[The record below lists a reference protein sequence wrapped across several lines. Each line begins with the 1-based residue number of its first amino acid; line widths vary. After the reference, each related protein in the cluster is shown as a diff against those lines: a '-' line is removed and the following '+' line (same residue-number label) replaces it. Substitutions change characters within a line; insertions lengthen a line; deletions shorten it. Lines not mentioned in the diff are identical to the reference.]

1 MRIKINQRK
10 MTVKI
15 KLESIQNDIKQTKK
29 HTILPIST
37 QRFMVKTAVS
47 YSIFL
52 LIIIILLYY
61 LLNILTNNAQN
72 SYTLQKK
79 STFISNVE
87 TFETD
92 LNIIDA
98 YCHQL
103 LQDSRFKSL
112 AVSDNMQENN
122 FLTYGTA
129 LAADMETEVFL
140 DTLLPISEHFCY
152 LPESHYI
159 LAPGCFTTRENYY
172 HQIKKYTADMQ
183 EEWNKVLTSSQYRR
197 FLPIGD
203 SDFNNTYYL
212 YMVDT
217 DSLQPHMKLHAIMCF
232 VMEKSQLSSLFE
244 GIDNVYVSDPI
255 SAEPNAPILS
265 LSVNASTNID
275 MVTSNNPNIDTYQS
289 KNTNFT
295 YYYSY
300 PNYDAISNFAHP
312 QILYPIVFVIVLLC
326 GIWLVVILSK
336 NRMKPIA
343 TLNHT
348 LQSIKQEIDMLLQ
361 EKNLLLSEN
370 KKLNQEKDNLLAENK
385 NLIQEKSHLMQ
396 AIDNQKP
403 ILRTSY
409 ARQLLKGYIVSEKEA
424 SYARTFLGLKDEGLV
439 YNSLY
444 IVVYNNI
451 TEYPPTSSESR
462 TTGEYST
469 FEDYSTPENRNAIV
483 LKTLHN
489 YMEDNFFGFCP
500 SDRTYALIVVGD
512 AHDEK
517 DLIIRTNEMIVQMHN
532 ELLDTYGIWLFAGI
546 GKNTD
551 NIVNVWESYQQ
562 AIEAASYISK
572 KYIFLPYE
580 FINKDSSVFYYP
592 SELSTKL
599 IHFITTGNT
608 SQVLELFNLLHQEN
622 IEERSL
628 PLKMLQFLLSDIKNT
643 LLKARFAL
651 PSSIPEDVLKDL
663 DACFDQHISFKL
675 CEDIALKLCK
685 LFTAE
690 TNDANLISSIEK
702 YIHENYADPSMGLNK
717 ISDEFQISES
727 YFSHMFKEKT
737 GVNFSTYL
745 ETIRLNEATRL
756 IRETDTSLNE
766 LYILIGYN
774 NANSFRRAFKKVYG
788 ITPSA
793 MRDAK

>member
-1 MRIKINQRK
+1 ME
-10 MTVKI
+10 I
-15 KLESIQNDIKQTKK
+15 KLESMQNDIKQTKK
-29 HTILPIST
+29 HTTLPISI
-37 QRFMVKTAVS
+37 QRLMLKTAVS

-52 LIIIILLYY
+52 LIIVILLYY
-61 LLNILTNNAQN
+61 LLNILANNAQN
-72 SYTLQKK
+72 SYTLQMQ
-79 STFISNVE
+79 STFIGNIES
-87 TFETD
+87 FETD
-92 LNIIDA
+92 LNIMDA

-103 LQDSRFKSL
+103 FQDSRFKSL
-112 AVSDNMQENN
+112 AVSDSVQENS
-122 FLTYGTA
+122 FLSYGIA
-129 LAADMETEVFL
+129 LATDMKTDGFL
-140 DTLLPISEHFCY
+140 ETLLPISERFCY
-152 LPESHYI
+152 LPESDYI

-172 HQIKKYTADMQ
+172 CQIKKYTADIQ
-183 EEWNKVLTSSQYRR
+183 EEWNKALTSSQYRH

-203 SDFNNTYYL
+203 SNFDNTRYL
-212 YMVDT
+212 YMIDT
-217 DSLQPHMKLHAIMCF
+217 DFLQPHIKLHAIMCF

-244 GIDNVYVSDPI
+244 GIDTVYISDLI
-255 SAEPNAPILS
+255 DTEPNIPILS
-265 LSVNASTNID
+265 LSVNADTNAGI
-275 MVTSNNPNIDTYQS
+275 PNIGMSNIGMLTS

-300 PNYDAISNFAHP
+300 PNYDTTSNFARP
-312 QILYPIVFVIVLLC
+312 QILYSIVFVIVLLC
-326 GIWLVVILSK
+326 GVWFVVMLSK
-336 NRMKPIA
+336 NRIKPIA

-348 LQSIKQEIDMLLQ
+348 LQSSKQEIDKLLQ
-361 EKNLLLSEN
+361 EK
-370 KKLNQEKDNLLAENK
+370 KHLLAENNK
-385 NLIQEKSHLMQ
+385 LIQERENLIQEKSHLMQ
-396 AIDNQKP
+396 AIDNQRP
-403 ILRTSY
+403 ILCTSY

-424 SYARTFLGLKDEGLV
+424 SYAKTFLGLKDEGLV

-451 TEYPPTSSESR
+451 TEYPPTSSESH
-462 TTGEYST
+462 TMGEYDT
-469 FEDYSTPENRNAIV
+469 LEDCSTPENRNTIV
-483 LKTLHN
+483 LKTLRR
-489 YMEDNFFGFCP
+489 YMDDKFLGFCP

-512 AHDEK
+512 ANDEK

-580 FINKDSSVFYYP
+580 FINKDSNVFYYP

-608 SQVLELFNLLHQEN
+608 PQVLELFNLLHQEN

-651 PSSIPEDVLKDL
+651 PPSTPENVLKDL

-685 LFTAE
+685 LFTSEA
-690 TNDANLISSIEK
+690 NDAHLISSIEK

-756 IRETDTSLNE
+756 IHETDTSLNE
-766 LYILIGYN
+766 LYILVGYN

>member
-15 KLESIQNDIKQTKK
+15 KLGSIQNDIKQTKK
-29 HTILPIST
+29 HTTLPINMQHLMS
-37 QRFMVKTAVS
+37 KTVVS

-52 LIIIILLYY
+52 LIIMILLYY
-61 LLNILTNNAQN
+61 LLNILTSNAQN
-72 SYTLQKK
+72 SYILQME
-79 STFISNVE
+79 STFIGNVE

-92 LNIIDA
+92 LNIMDA

-103 LQDSRFKSL
+103 FSDSRFQNL
-112 AVSDNMQENN
+112 AVSDNTQENS
-122 FLTYGTA
+122 FLTYGSA
-129 LAADMETEVFL
+129 LAADMETDLFL
-140 DTLLPISEHFCY
+140 ETLLPISERFCY
-152 LPESHYI
+152 LPESGYI
-159 LAPGCFTTRENYY
+159 LAPDCFTTREDYY
-172 HQIKKYTADMQ
+172 YQIKKYTPNMQ
-183 EEWNKVLTSSQYRR
+183 EEWNKALTSSQYRR
-197 FLPIGD
+197 FLAIND
-203 SDFNNTYYL
+203 SEFNNTRYL
-212 YMVDT
+212 YMIDT
-217 DSLQPHMKLHAIMCF
+217 DFLQPHMKLHAIMCF
-232 VMEKSQLSSLFE
+232 VMEKSQLFSLFE
-244 GIDNVYVSDPI
+244 GIDNVYVSDSDTESNI
-255 SAEPNAPILS
+255 PILS
-265 LSVNASTNID
+265 LSANIDTNIGMTASTN
-275 MVTSNNPNIDTYQS
+275 TYQS
-289 KNTNFT
+289 KKTNFT

-300 PNYDAISNFAHP
+300 PNYNTTSNFARP
-312 QILYPIVFVIVLLC
+312 QILYPTIFVIVLFC
-326 GIWLVVILSK
+326 GIWLVWMLSK
-336 NRMKPIA
+336 NRIKLIA

-348 LQSIKQEIDMLLQ
+348 LQSSKQEVDALLQ
-361 EKNLLLSEN
+361 EKEHLLAESS
-370 KKLNQEKDNLLAENK
+370 KLVQEKDS
-385 NLIQEKSHLMQ
+385 LIQEKKHLMQ
-396 AIDNQKP
+396 AIDNQRP
-403 ILRTSY
+403 ILCTSY

-424 SYARTFLGLKDEGLV
+424 SYAKTFLGLKDEGLV

-451 TEYPPTSSESR
+451 TEYPPTSGQAHSME
-462 TTGEYST
+462 EYST
-469 FEDYSTPENRNAIV
+469 LEDCTTPENLNAII
-483 LKTLHN
+483 LKTLRK
-489 YMEDNFFGFCP
+489 YMEGKFWGFCP

-512 AHDEK
+512 TNDEK
-517 DLIIRTNEMIVQMHN
+517 DLIIRTNEIIVQMHN

-562 AIEAASYISK
+562 AIEAASYISQ

-608 SQVLELFNLLHQEN
+608 PQVLELFNLLHQEN

-628 PLKMLQFLLSDIKNT
+628 PIKMLQFLLSDIKNT

-651 PSSIPEDVLKDL
+651 PFSTPEDVLKDL

-685 LFTAE
+685 LFTTEA
-690 TNDANLISSIEK
+690 NDAHLISSIEK

>member
-1 MRIKINQRK
+1 ME
-10 MTVKI
+10 I
-15 KLESIQNDIKQTKK
+15 KLESIQNDIKQAKK
-29 HTILPIST
+29 HTTSPINM
-37 QRFMVKTAVS
+37 QHLMLKTAVS

-52 LIIIILLYY
+52 LIILILLYY
-61 LLNILTNNAQN
+61 LLNILTSNAQN
-72 SYTLQKK
+72 SYTLQME
-79 STFISNVE
+79 STFIGNVE

-92 LNIIDA
+92 LDIMDA

-103 LQDSRFKSL
+103 FQDSRFQSL
-112 AVSDNMQENN
+112 AVSGGTQENS
-122 FLTYGTA
+122 FLAYGTT
-129 LAADMETEVFL
+129 LAADMETELFL
-140 DTLLPISEHFCY
+140 KTLLPISEHFCY
-152 LPESHYI
+152 LPESGYI
-159 LAPGCFTTRENYY
+159 LAPGCFATREDYY
-172 HQIKKYTADMQ
+172 CQTKKYTPDMQ
-183 EEWNKVLTSSQYRR
+183 EAWDKALTSSQYRH

-203 SDFNNTYYL
+203 PSLNNTCYL

-217 DSLQPHMKLHAIMCF
+217 DPLQPHMELHAIMCF
-232 VMEKSQLSSLFE
+232 VMEKDQISSLFE
-244 GIDNVYVSDPI
+244 NIDDIYVSDPDTG
-255 SAEPNAPILS
+255 SNLPILS
-265 LSVNASTNID
+265 LSANIGTN
-275 MVTSNNPNIDTYQS
+275 TYQS
-289 KNTNFT
+289 KKTNFT

-300 PNYDAISNFAHP
+300 PNYGTASNFARP
-312 QILYPIVFVIVLLC
+312 QILYPTIFVIVSFC
-326 GIWLVVILSK
+326 GIWLIWMLS
-336 NRMKPIA
+336 KPIA
-343 TLNHT
+343 TLNRT
-348 LQSIKQEIDMLLQ
+348 LQSSKQEVDTLLQ
-361 EKNLLLSEN
+361 EKEHLLAESS
-370 KKLNQEKDNLLAENK
+370 KLAQEKDS
-385 NLIQEKSHLMQ
+385 LIQEKEHLMQ
-396 AIDNQKP
+396 AIDNQRP
-403 ILRTSY
+403 ILCTSY

-424 SYARTFLGLKDEGLV
+424 SYAKTFLGLKDEGLV

-451 TEYPPTSSESR
+451 TEYPPTSCESH
-462 TTGEYST
+462 TMGEYGC
-469 FEDYSTPENRNAIV
+469 STPENRNAIV
-483 LKTLHN
+483 LKTLRR
-489 YMEDNFFGFCP
+489 YMDGKFLGFCP

-512 AHDEK
+512 ANDGK
-517 DLIIRTNEMIVQMHN
+517 DLIIRTNEIIVQMHN

-608 SQVLELFNLLHQEN
+608 PQVLELFNLLHQEN

-628 PLKMLQFLLSDIKNT
+628 PIKMLQFLLSDIKNT

-651 PSSIPEDVLKDL
+651 PPSTPEDVLKDL

-685 LFTAE
+685 LFVVE
-690 TNDANLISSIEK
+690 TNDAHLISSIEK

-745 ETIRLNEATRL
+745 ETIRLNEALRL